1 MPNEIEFVQIEAN
14 EDAVSVRDRLSF
26 LRGKSVLLIWPEEG
40 TALTRKL
47 DLVLIQR
54 EAMRRAIR
62 LALVTHDPIVI
73 QHAKEL
79 DISTFETIGASQK
92 GRWKRGRGKVFTTR
106 FQKPKDDPDPEA
118 LMEVASRVRG
128 APSFQIGG
136 VWRLLIAGL
145 VIGLLV
151 GVAYLV
157 VPSAVVI
164 LDLAEETVIVETLIT
179 ASPQAINTDVGNAII
194 PARVRMIE
202 IEEVGTLPTS
212 GTQSAPPIPATGVI
226 TFINLTD
233 QTIEIPAGTVVSTSA
248 GNPIRFITT
257 LDISLAGDPTQPAA
271 VPIEALTE
279 FAGDIGNV
287 DVGLIDRVEAEWRD
301 SVTVINLTPTTG
313 GANRDFN
320 TVTSDDR
327 EILLLTVRQQLQSRA
342 LSEILLGES
351 EIMILESVRISEER
365 PDWTNFSHEEGA
377 LTDTLTLRMR
387 AIVQVVVVDQQ
398 RGEEIVFAQM
408 GQRVPRGR
416 SIVPGTIE
424 YTTGGVTTVDL
435 DDQVTFTMTGT
446 AQVSGQINAPVIQ
459 ERIAGLSREEALEYL
474 LGTVDLAAG
483 AIPTIEISP
492 QWSDRLPYLP
502 IRITIRVTE

>member
-1 MPNEIEFVQIEAN
+1 MTNEIEFVQIEAN
-14 EDAVSVRDRLSF
+14 EDPVSVRDRLSF

-79 DISTFETIGASQK
+79 DISTFETIGSSQK

-106 FQKPKDDPDPEA
+106 FQKPKEDPDPEA

-128 APSFQIGG
+128 APSSQIGRI
-136 VWRLLIAGL
+136 WRLLIALG
-145 VIGLLV
+145 VIGVLGAV
-151 GVAYLV
+151 IYLV
-157 VPSAVVI
+157 VPSAVI
-164 LDLAEETVIVETLIT
+164 TLDLAEETVIVEALIT
-179 ASPQAINTDVGNAII
+179 ASPQAINTDIQNAII

-212 GTQSAPPIPATGVI
+212 GTRSAPPIPSTGVV

-233 QTIEIPAGTVVSTSA
+233 QSIEIPAGTIVNTSA
-248 GNPIRFITT
+248 GDPIRFITT
-257 LDISLAGDPTQPAA
+257 LDIVLAGDPTQPSA

-287 DVGLIDRVEAEWRD
+287 DAGLIDRVEAEWRD
-301 SVTVINLTPTTG
+301 SVTVINLAPTTG
-313 GANRDFN
+313 GATRDFN
-320 TVTSDDR
+320 TVTADDR

-342 LSEILLGES
+342 LGEILLGES
-351 EIMILESVRISEER
+351 EIMILESVRITEER
-365 PDWTNFSHEEGA
+365 PEWTNFSHEEGA
-377 LTDTLTLRMR
+377 ITDTLTLRMR
-387 AIVQVVVVDQQ
+387 AIVQVVVVDQK

-424 YTTGGVTTVDL
+424 YITGGVTAVDL
-435 DDQVTFTMTGT
+435 QEQVTFTMTGT

-459 ERIAGLSREEALEYL
+459 ERIAGLSRDEAQAYL
-474 LGTVDLAAG
+474 LGTVDLAAE
-483 AIPTIEISP
+483 AIPTIEINP